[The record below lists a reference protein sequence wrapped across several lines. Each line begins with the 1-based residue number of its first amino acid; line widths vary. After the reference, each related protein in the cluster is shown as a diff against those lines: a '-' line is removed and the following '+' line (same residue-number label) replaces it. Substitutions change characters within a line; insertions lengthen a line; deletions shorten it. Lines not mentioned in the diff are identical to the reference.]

1 MKIVYMGTPEFAIP
15 SLEVVFK
22 NTDLQLIF
30 TKEDKRN
37 ARGNK
42 MIDDEVIWQDEA
54 WSEYTEWILE
64 RKISIIEKI
73 LKLIK
78 DISRNGLL
86 KGIGKPERLK
96 HFKDRAIYS
105 RRITDEHRLVYD
117 MKDDRVRILGCKGHY
132 KENYDK

>member
-1 MKIVYMGTPEFAIP
+1 
-15 SLEVVFK
+15 
-22 NTDLQLIF
+22 
-30 TKEDKRN
+30 
-37 ARGNK
+37 

-54 WSEYTEWILE
+54 WNEYTEWILE

-86 KGIGKPERLK
+86 KGIRKPERLK
-96 HFKDRAIYS
+96 YFKDRAIYS

-117 MKDDRVRILGCKGHY
+117 MKDDRLRILGCKGHY